1 MKTEF
6 TEVSETRKHL
16 AFEVPP
22 DVLEAEISRVARG
35 YSRSAKVP
43 GFRPG
48 KVPATV
54 VRQRYREQ
62 ILYDVAHDLI
72 PRLVGDAL
80 KERNLDPVSTPDIRD
95 VVIEEGKPL
104 TFTADFETLP
114 PIEPGDYSG
123 ISLRRPAA
131 VLDVGAVDA
140 ALEHLQQRAARW
152 HPIEDRPAAVGDTML
167 MDMTRTRRTR
177 LVQLAGPTTPL
188 AEDEKPESLPNVSVE
203 IGATANPPGFDDH
216 LLGASVGDERSFT
229 ISYAADYAIQELAG
243 ATVDYTI
250 VVKGLRRK
258 ELLPLDDEFAR
269 EVSDL
274 ETLGALRDRLRED
287 MQLEKQ
293 HEADHKVRHDLLREL
308 SARLRTAPEALVEQ
322 EIDRRLEEFARRL
335 LEQGIDPTKASVDWQ
350 DFRERQRDAASE
362 TVRSTLVL
370 DEISRR
376 EGVEAGD
383 EDVAKE
389 IERFAERSGHTAAA
403 VRARLEKEGAIERI
417 RAGLVREKTMAL
429 LLEKAVISQG

>member
-1 MKTEF
+1 
-6 TEVSETRKHL
+6 
-16 AFEVPP
+16 
-22 DVLEAEISRVARG
+22 
-35 YSRSAKVP
+35 
-43 GFRPG
+43 
-48 KVPATV
+48 
-54 VRQRYREQ
+54 
-62 ILYDVAHDLI
+62 
-72 PRLVGDAL
+72 
-80 KERNLDPVSTPDIRD
+80 
-95 VVIEEGKPL
+95 
-104 TFTADFETLP
+104 
-114 PIEPGDYSG
+114 
-123 ISLRRPAA
+123 
-131 VLDVGAVDA
+131 
-140 ALEHLQQRAARW
+140 
-152 HPIEDRPAAVGDTML
+152 
-167 MDMTRTRRTR
+167 
-177 LVQLAGPTTPL
+177 
-188 AEDEKPESLPNVSVE
+188 
-203 IGATANPPGFDDH
+203 
-216 LLGASVGDERSFT
+216 
-229 ISYAADYAIQELAG
+229 
-243 ATVDYTI
+243 
-250 VVKGLRRK
+250 
-258 ELLPLDDEFAR
+258 
-269 EVSDL
+269 
-274 ETLGALRDRLRED
+274 

-350 DFRERQRDAASE
+350 DFRARQRDAASE